1 MKIDISPGTYLV
13 AVSGGVDS
21 MVLLDILSNKPK
33 LKLIVAHFEHGIR
46 PDSSEDKLLV
56 ENVANKLGLPF
67 VFDEGNLGPGAS
79 EATAREARYKFLNKV
94 KKVSG
99 AKAIITAHHQD
110 DVIETA
116 IINLMRGTNRKG
128 LSSLQ
133 SSQDI
138 MRPLL
143 KITKK
148 EILDYATANKIT
160 WHEDSTNT
168 DESYLRNYV
177 RRQIV
182 PKLSI
187 KQKTQL
193 LNHIDKVGQLNKD
206 IDEIITQ
213 QLNGRTKIDRHWFVM
228 LDHLV
233 ARDVM
238 ATWLKEQGVK
248 DLDKKRLEL
257 LVKAAKTYQS
267 GKITDVDKMYI
278 MEVNTDNLALS
289 IRER

>member
-213 QLNGRTKIDRHWFVM
+213 QLNGQTKIDRHWFVM
-228 LDHLV
+228 LNHLV